1 MKIANLGEVARIYNG
16 NSINERVKAKEYAQ
30 VLNGTPYVAT
40 KDIAYSFDVDYE
52 NGIKIPVNKSAG
64 FKIARKGSVLL
75 CAEGGSAGRKLAI
88 IDRDVFFV
96 NKLFCFETISE
107 LNSRF
112 LFYYL
117 QAPKFQSLFKDSI
130 TGLIG
135 GVSLEKVRN
144 LPIGIPNIKK
154 QLEIVERLDNIF
166 TEIESSRQKTTASL
180 DYLST
185 CFDSFLDNILKNQ
198 ILECGQKKMVEV
210 LEIARGGSP
219 RPISSYLT
227 NDEDGVNWV
236 KISDATSSK
245 KYITETS
252 QRIKP
257 EGVSRSRLVN
267 PGDFLLSNS
276 MSFGRPYIMGTTG
289 CIHDGWLVLS
299 NEKKLL
305 NQDYLYYVLGSK
317 YIYDQFNRT
326 AAGSTVRNLNI
337 SLAGQV
343 TFPVPDLQ
351 TQESLVTQ
359 LIDFE
364 TSIDELKKS
373 TADKLNKLLELK
385 NSILF
390 SAFELNE
397 SSEAVA

>member
-1 MKIANLGEVARIYNG
+1 
-16 NSINERVKAKEYAQ
+16 
-30 VLNGTPYVAT
+30 
-40 KDIAYSFDVDYE
+40 
-52 NGIKIPVNKSAG
+52 
-64 FKIARKGSVLL
+64 
-75 CAEGGSAGRKLAI
+75 
-88 IDRDVFFV
+88 
-96 NKLFCFETISE
+96 
-107 LNSRF
+107 
-112 LFYYL
+112 L
-117 QAPKFQSLFKDSI
+117 QGK
-130 TGLIG
+130 
-135 GVSLEKVRN
+135 
-144 LPIGIPNIKK
+144 
-154 QLEIVERLDNIF
+154 IVERLDNIF

-180 DYLST
+180 DYLSS

-198 ILECGQKKMVEV
+198 ILECGQKKMVDV

-227 NDEDGVNWV
+227 NDKDGVNWV
-236 KISDATSSK
+236 KISDASSSK

-252 QRIKP
+252 QKIKP
-257 EGVSRSRLVN
+257 EGVSRSRLVS

-276 MSFGRPYIMGTTG
+276 MSFGRPYIMGTSG

-317 YIYDQFNRT
+317 YIYDQFNKT

-343 TFPVPDLQ
+343 TFPVPNLE
-351 TQESLVTQ
+351 TQGSIVAQ
-359 LIDFE
+359 LIEFE

-373 TADKLNKLLELK
+373 MAEKLNKLMELR

-390 SAFELNE
+390 NAFDLNE

>member
-1 MKIANLGEVARIYNG
+1 MKLVKLGNLA
-16 NSINERVKAKEYAQ
+16 SIQ
-30 VLNGTPYVAT
+30 TG
-40 KDIAYSFDVDYE
+40 
-52 NGIKIPVNKSAG
+52 KIDVNKA
-64 FKIARKGSVLL
+64 VV
-75 CAEGGSAGRKLAI
+75 GGRYPFFTCS
-88 IDRDVFFV
+88 RDVYEINDAPFEGKAVLVAGNGDLNVKYYEGKFNAYQRTYFLFV
-96 NKLFCFETISE
+96 NNEEE
-107 LNSRF
+107 LLPRYLYWF
-112 LFYYL
+112 LESHVGQL
-117 QAPKFQSLFKDSI
+117 RSDSI
-130 TGLIG
+130 GSTIKYIKMGNLTDAEIPLL
-135 GVSLEKVRN
+135 SLEKQR
-144 LPIGIPNIKK
+144 
-154 QLEIVERLDNIF
+154 EIVEKLDSAF
-166 TEIESSRQKTTASL
+166 AEVDLSCQKTTESL
-180 DYLST
+180 EYLSS
-185 CFDSFLDNILKNQ
+185 CFDSFLDKILKNQ
-198 ILECGQKKMVEV
+198 ILEFGQKKMVDV

-227 NDEDGVNWV
+227 NDKDGVNWV

-252 QRIKP
+252 QKIKQ
-257 EGVSRSRLVN
+257 EGVSRSRLVK
-267 PGDFLLSNS
+267 PGDFVLSNS

-299 NEKKLL
+299 NDKKLL

-343 TFPVPDLQ
+343 TFPVPDLE
-351 TQESLVTQ
+351 TQESLVNQ

-373 TADKLNKLLELK
+373 MNEKLNKLLELK
-385 NSILF
+385 NSILS

>member
-1 MKIANLGEVARIYNG
+1 MISTKLGNVARIFNG
-16 NSINERVKAKEYAQ
+16 NSINEKVKAKNFFGL
-30 VLNGTPYVAT
+30 LNGAPYIAT
-40 KDIAYSFDVDYE
+40 KDISYAYLVDYE
-52 NGIKIPVNKSAG
+52 NGVKIPASNDSE
-64 FKIARKGSVLL
+64 FKKAKKGSVLL
-75 CAEGGSAGRKLAI
+75 CAEGGSAGRKMAI
-88 IDRDVFFV
+88 IDRDVFFG
-96 NKLFCFETISE
+96 NKLFCFECNTE
-107 LNSRF
+107 LNSKF

-117 QAPKFQSLFKDSI
+117 QAPTFQDLFKSSI

-144 LPIGIPNIKK
+144 LPIVLPSLEK
-154 QLEIVERLDNIF
+154 QQEIVNKLDSVFAEIDLSYQKS
-166 TEIESSRQKTTASL
+166 TESL
-180 DYLST
+180 NYLSS

-198 ILECGQKKMVEV
+198 ILECGQKKMVDV

-252 QRIKP
+252 QKIKP

-299 NEKKLL
+299 NDKKLL

-343 TFPVPDLQ
+343 TFPVPDLE

-373 TADKLNKLLELK
+373 TADKLSKLLELK
-385 NSILF
+385 SSILY
-390 SAFELNE
+390 SAFEFNE